1 MKSEELRWV
10 GKANHSMMQPKA
22 ATEIIHYSLFMIHS
36 TQKGKLLCVTRFTL
50 KVQRSTT

>member
-22 ATEIIHYSLFMIHS
+22 ATDIIHYSLFMIHS
-36 TQKGKLLCVTRFTL
+36 TQKGN
-50 KVQRSTT
+50 